1 MFSRFSLVDIGA
13 GEQRVNKRLQ
23 FFNNATMLNNQNN
36 NNLLANGDAN
46 TFKRRKKKELFQ
58 HSNTTDHGKNQPST
72 VNGIWAH
79 VAVFVSLAPDVT
91 RELVE
96 PRL

>member
-1 MFSRFSLVDIGA
+1 
-13 GEQRVNKRLQ
+13 
-23 FFNNATMLNNQNN
+23 MLNNQNN

-46 TFKRRKKKELFQ
+46 TFKRRKKKKELFQ
-58 HSNTTDHGKNQPST
+58 HSSTTDHGKNQPST